1 MFRLSSQTL
10 NTIRRS
16 TLKIAQPR
24 FLSSNTDGAILKNAF
39 LRSVQGSSPK
49 PAHSNYNNKPTES
62 ATKPAP
68 VEMAKNHSVVTKAA
82 VPAKEVLAVPSTREA
97 IAVENKEV
105 PELSPAQQ
113 AAAAFFNDGKKSNL
127 QEFAP
132 RIVVVGV
139 GGGGCN
145 AINNMI
151 ARGLTGVEFIC
162 TNTDAQHLSTTLT
175 SNRIQLGR
183 GLTEGLGC
191 GANPDV
197 GRASAEESRKEL
209 SDMIGDAHMVFITAG
224 MGGGTG
230 TGAAPVVAEICM
242 EKGILTVAVVTKPFS
257 FEGRHRSRLASEG
270 LRALA
275 DRTDTLIVIPNQ
287 NLFKMIDEK
296 TSVMNAFGLADDVLL
311 AGVKSVTDLMVR
323 PGLINLDFAD
333 VQAVMAGMGN
343 AIMGTGQ
350 AEGEDRAIKAAAD
363 ALKNPLL
370 GGDCDVTSAKGM
382 LVNITGGTD
391 LTLFEVDAAAQHITK
406 EIKDEDANIIF
417 GSSFDPALEGKIRV
431 SIVATGIDQTKLAK

>member
-1 MFRLSSQTL
+1 MYRFTSQAVSGLRRTALRTTSVRLQSST
-10 NTIRRS
+10 
-16 TLKIAQPR
+16 
-24 FLSSNTDGAILKNAF
+24 TDGAILKNAF
-39 LRSVQGSSPK
+39 LRSVQQTVTKTVPK
-49 PAHSNYNNKPTES
+49 ANTAAATDV

-68 VEMAKNHSVVTKAA
+68 VDIHKVATPAPA
-82 VPAKEVLAVPSTREA
+82 PAPATPAKEEAREA
-97 IAVENKEV
+97 IKADVKQAPYVN
-105 PELSPAQQ
+105 PAAE
-113 AAAAFFNDGKKSNL
+113 AARQFFSSAPKATNL
-127 QEFAP
+127 TEFAP
-132 RIVVVGV
+132 RIVVIGV

-145 AINNMI
+145 AINNMV
-151 ARGLTGVEFIC
+151 ARGLTGVDFIC
-162 TNTDAQHLSTTLT
+162 ANTDAQHLATTLT
-175 SNRIQLGR
+175 EKRIQMGR

-197 GRASAEESRKEL
+197 GRAAAEESRKEI

-242 EKGILTVAVVTKPFS
+242 ERGILTVAVVTKPFM
-257 FEGRHRSRLASEG
+257 FEGRHRGRLATEG

-287 NLFKMIDEK
+287 NIFRMIDEK
-296 TSVMNAFGLADDVLL
+296 TSVMNAFSLADDVLL
-311 AGVKSVTDLMVR
+311 AGVKSITDLMVR

-350 AEGEDRAIKAAAD
+350 ASGEDRAVRAASD

-370 GGDCDVTSAKGM
+370 GGDCDVTTAKGM
-382 LVNITGGTD
+382 LVNITGGSD
-391 LTLFEVDAAAQHITK
+391 LTLFEVDRAAQHITK

-417 GSSFDPALEGKIRV
+417 GSSFDPSLEGSIRV
-431 SIVATGIDQTKLAK
+431 SVVATGIDQTKLAK